1 MFDSKEFVPAEQ
13 PVAVEVSN
21 VSMRFNL
28 AKEKLDSFK
37 EYMIKFFQGK
47 LSFNEFYA
55 LSDVSVTVHRGEIFG
70 IIGLNGSGKSTL
82 LKVIAGVF
90 KPTTGSVKV
99 NGNIAPLIELGT
111 GFDPDLTG
119 RENIFLNGC
128 VLGYSEAFLKEKF
141 NEIVEFAELSDMID
155 VPVKN
160 YSSGMVSRLA
170 FAVATVVE
178 PDILISDEV
187 LSVGD
192 FLFTKKCE
200 DRINSLIKNGTTVL
214 LVSHDINQIE
224 RMCNR
229 AAWIKNGKIVMIGG
243 TKELCEAYSHST
255 R

>member
-1 MFDSKEFVPAEQ
+1 MSNPKNNNTAQ
-13 PVAVEVSN
+13 PVIEVTG

-37 EYMIKFFQGK
+37 EYMIKLIKRQLKFT
-47 LSFNEFYA
+47 EFYA
-55 LSDVSVTVHRGEIFG
+55 LTDVSVTVNKGEIFG
-70 IIGLNGSGKSTL
+70 IVGLNGSGKSTL

-90 KPTTGSVKV
+90 RPTMGTVKIR
-99 NGNIAPLIELGT
+99 GNIAPLIELGA

-119 RENIFLNGC
+119 RENIYLNGC
-128 VLGYSEAFLKEKF
+128 VLGYKEAFLREKF
-141 NEIVEFAELSDMID
+141 DEIVEFSELADMID
-155 VPVKN
+155 VPIKN

-170 FAVATVVE
+170 FAIATVVE

-200 DRINSLIKNGTTVL
+200 ARIEKLIENGTTVL

-224 RMCNR
+224 RMCDR
-229 AAWIKNGKIVMIGG
+229 AAWIKNGRIMLIGS
-243 TKELCEAYSHST
+243 TAKVCETYKNST

>member
-1 MFDSKEFVPAEQ
+1 MFDKNETATNKNEI
-13 PVAVEVSN
+13 AIEVSN

-28 AKEKLDSFK
+28 SKEKLDSFK
-37 EYMIKFFQGK
+37 EYMIKLFKGQLRFT
-47 LSFNEFYA
+47 EFYA
-55 LSDVSVTVHRGEIFG
+55 LTDVSLSVRKGEIFG

-82 LKVIAGVF
+82 LKIIAGVF
-90 KPTTGSVKV
+90 KPTTGSVRV
-99 NGNIAPLIELGT
+99 AGNIAPLIELGT

-128 VLGYSEAFLKEKF
+128 VLGYSEAFIKEKF
-141 NEIVEFAELSDMID
+141 NEIVEFAELPDMID
-155 VPVKN
+155 VPIKN

-200 DRINSLIKNGTTVL
+200 ERINSLIKNGTTVL

-229 AAWIKNGKIVMIGG
+229 AAWLKNGKMVMIGE
-243 TKELCEAYSHST
+243 TQELCDAYSHSS